1 MSQNQIHLSKCTKIT
16 ATSWSIIQ
24 IIPVSIAFIAMLAA
38 IKWCQVIHHN
48 ASFHLVRPCVMR
60 IAYFWTVM
68 MDTVNGTIFLALT
81 LIMEVKP

>member
-1 MSQNQIHLSKCTKIT
+1 
-16 ATSWSIIQ
+16 
-24 IIPVSIAFIAMLAA
+24 MLAA

-48 ASFHLVRPCVMR
+48 ASFHLVRPCVMK